1 MISSQGSMGRVFT
14 LRLEDGDRIPEC
26 IERFAAEQ
34 GIEAAFC
41 SLVGGIDNG
50 NLVVG
55 PEDGTAETLT
65 PMFHT
70 VHGAHEAVAVGAIFS
85 NIEGKPILHMHA
97 ALGREEATTTGCVR
111 PGLDVWT
118 VAEVVL
124 MEILGTDMVRKHD
137 PKIGLELLGKA

>member
-1 MISSQGSMGRVFT
+1 MISSQGTLGRIFT
-14 LRLEDGDRIPEC
+14 LRLEDGDRIPQC
-26 IERFAAEQ
+26 IEQFAAEQ
-34 GIEAAFC
+34 GIKAAFC

-55 PEDGTAETLT
+55 PEDGDAETLT
-65 PMFHT
+65 PMLHT

-85 NIEGKPILHMHA
+85 NAEGRPILHMHA
-97 ALGREEATTTGCVR
+97 ALGREETTKTGCIR

-118 VAEVVL
+118 VVEVIL